1 MKRMKKFAGF
11 LLAMIMVLAMTVA
24 ASAENFTIT
33 GPDNNHTYEVYQIF
47 TGDLH
52 GGVLS
57 NVKWGKNGTGT
68 EGNAVNAAV
77 LTELQEVSGGTDVA
91 KLEVI
96 TKYASLTAEN
106 KFGTV
111 TKNLTLTAPAG
122 YYLIKDVDNELEG
135 ADDSYTL
142 YIVQVVDNITISP
155 KADKPSSEKK
165 VKDVNDSVAGSTS
178 GWQDSA
184 DYDIGDEISYQLTAT
199 LPNNVSDYETYSLSF
214 VDTMSAGL
222 TYKAGSAVVKV
233 DGVQANTLEPA
244 RAACQGTESAYAGG
258 TVLTWNLG
266 DVKAAPYNAG
276 NGKIIT
282 IEYTATLNVNA
293 VIGSAGN
300 PNMMHIE
307 YSNNPNGT
315 GTGKTPDDTN
325 IVFTYKTVVNKVQEN
340 PDFDASKEEG
350 EGNQRY
356 IPLEGAGFT
365 LYKKNSSGEYEL
377 VGGELKGEGMTTF
390 TFSGLDDGDYRLA
403 ETTTPAGYNTIA
415 PIEFTI
421 TAEHDVVSDNPALTS
436 LSGAVTSGTATFTSA
451 TSDGSLTTDV
461 VNQKGA
467 TLPETGGIGT
477 TIFYVLGTIL
487 VIGAGLLLVTKKRM
501 GADK

>member
-1 MKRMKKFAGF
+1 MKRMKKIAGL
-11 LLAMIMVLAMTVA
+11 LLAVIMMLAMTVA
-24 ASAENFTIT
+24 ASAEEFTIT
-33 GPDNNHTYEVYQIF
+33 GPNNNHTYEVYQIF
-47 TGDLH
+47 TGDLD
-52 GGVLS
+52 GEVLS
-57 NVKWGKNGTGT
+57 NVKWGKNGNRTVGEAVDPEILAAL
-68 EGNAVNAAV
+68 EGVAA
-77 LTELQEVSGGTDVA
+77 STDVE
-91 KLEVI
+91 KLAVI
-96 TKYASLTAEN
+96 KKYANLTATN

-111 TKNLTLTAPAG
+111 KKDQALSAPAG
-122 YYLIKDVDNELEG
+122 YYLIKDVDGALEG
-135 ADDSYTL
+135 TDDSYTL
-142 YIVQVVDNITISP
+142 YIVQVLGNLTITP
-155 KADKPSSEKK
+155 KGNKPSSEKK
-165 VKDVNDSVAGSTS
+165 VIDKNDSDNTTT

-184 DYDIGDEISYQLTAT
+184 DYDIGDEISYQLKAT
-199 LPNNVSDYETYSLSF
+199 LPDNVSDYTTYSLSF
-214 VDTMSAGL
+214 VDTMSKGL

-233 DGVQANTLEPA
+233 NGNQVGTLEPTSA
-244 RAACQGTESAYAGG
+244 TYAGTESESAYTGG
-258 TVLTWNLG
+258 TVLTWSIA
-266 DVKAAPYNAG
+266 DVKATPYSAG
-276 NGKIIT
+276 NNAVIT
-282 IEYTATLNVNA
+282 IEYTATLNENA

-307 YSNNPNGT
+307 YSNNPNGS

-340 PDFDASKEEG
+340 PEFDKDQPEG
-350 EGNQRY
+350 EENQKY

-365 LYKKNSSGEYEL
+365 LYKKNSTGTYDK
-377 VGGELKGEGMTTF
+377 VGDEQTGVTTF
-390 TFSGLDDGDYRLA
+390 TFSGLDDGDYKLE

-436 LSGAVTSGTATFTSA
+436 LSVAVTSGTATFTSA

-487 VIGAGLLLVTKKRM
+487 VLGAGILLITKKRM

>member
-1 MKRMKKFAGF
+1 
-11 LLAMIMVLAMTVA
+11 
-24 ASAENFTIT
+24 
-33 GPDNNHTYEVYQIF
+33 
-47 TGDLH
+47 
-52 GGVLS
+52 
-57 NVKWGKNGTGT
+57 
-68 EGNAVNAAV
+68 
-77 LTELQEVSGGTDVA
+77 
-91 KLEVI
+91 
-96 TKYASLTAEN
+96 
-106 KFGTV
+106 
-111 TKNLTLTAPAG
+111 
-122 YYLIKDVDNELEG
+122 
-135 ADDSYTL
+135 
-142 YIVQVVDNITISP
+142 
-155 KADKPSSEKK
+155 
-165 VKDVNDSVAGSTS
+165 
-178 GWQDSA
+178 
-184 DYDIGDEISYQLTAT
+184 
-199 LPNNVSDYETYSLSF
+199 
-214 VDTMSAGL
+214 MSAGL

-233 DGVQANTLEPA
+233 DGAPANTLEPES
-244 RAACQGTESAYAGG
+244 AAYQGTESAYAGG

-266 DVKAAPYNAG
+266 DVKDAPYYAG
-276 NGKIIT
+276 NGEIIT
-282 IEYTATLNVNA
+282 IEYTATLNVKA